1 MNLKSEHHSLLN
13 NNSGTIER
21 DLGREVRNK
30 VSDNELKSEANT
42 KRNKESIENS
52 IEKGEGYLYNT
63 LED

>member
-1 MNLKSEHHSLLN
+1 MTLKSEHHSLLKN
-13 NNSGTIER
+13 NPGTIER
-21 DLGREVRNK
+21 DLGKEVRNN

-52 IEKGEGYLYNT
+52 IEKGKGYLYNT

>member
-1 MNLKSEHHSLLN
+1 MTLKSKHHSLLN
-13 NNSGTIER
+13 NNPGTIER
-21 DLGREVRNK
+21 DLGTEVRNK
-30 VSDNELKSEANT
+30 VNDNELKSEANT